1 MASDR
6 SWVGCNRYNEAKYL
20 TEEYKSGV
28 DNFIKFAIYNL
39 QEEDNGLIRCPCK
52 ECKNKYY
59 KNPSTVKVDLYRHG
73 IMQWYTRWDCH
84 GEKDMPRDEAGTSSV
99 NTNYRDDDMYDA
111 YDDDFEDCFS
121 LQLRRAAAMA
131 EKEGSIKQ
139 MINFRVPWAGPKS
152 KKSKGN
158 DQGRSKKTSGG
169 GGEAHK
175 GSDEE
180 SHVKGSWEVGN
191 TSQQIIFERKRRS
204 CSEGDYPKK
213 PPPDAKPTLR
223 FTKNG
228 KGFRAAKPKKTLGH
242 IVRMKWDENTLKA
255 KGAKREEFYNTCINS
270 FKDYYEYP
278 KNYLP
283 ENGDRVVRAHLKRN
297 FRSYLNKEKERL
309 EDKVNNLLD
318 CGYRD
323 IDIKILNPHYFSQR
337 TWNAICDHWG
347 TPQFAMRSELGQK
360 ARLKLEFTSRT
371 GAIPYEQRREE
382 IDEEREDKGE
392 MPITDEEFLTMLY
405 DPNDPAVKD
414 LQEKMKNARSS
425 QDDSIVEL
433 SQTDQPPSP
442 HTQMEIYRIK
452 DIISTMQARP
462 PKKGR
467 IILHPQ
473 DTVGELIGVYEATRW
488 TNQPKIDNCHDS
500 VALPDKF
507 YQMMS
512 TILDE
517 VRQMIRSLPMREVKQ
532 SILDQELRNLATA
545 AFPDPNQKSLQ
556 THYIRTA
563 GGLLPQIL
571 KDAEKVIVEVLS
583 DKAMEVDKTAEVDKV
598 VEVNRTVDNDEDLEA
613 EKYPLA

>member
-6 SWVGCNRYNEAKYL
+6 SWVGRNRYNEAKYL

-84 GEKDMPRDEAGTSSV
+84 REKDMPRDEVGTSSV
-99 NTNYRDDDMYDA
+99 NTNYRDDDIYDA

-169 GGEAHK
+169 DGEAHK
-175 GSDEE
+175 
-180 SHVKGSWEVGN
+180 
-191 TSQQIIFERKRRS
+191 
-204 CSEGDYPKK
+204 GDYPKK

-337 TWNAICDHWG
+337 TWNAIYDHWG

-382 IDEEREDKGE
+382 IDEEREGKGE

-442 HTQMEIYRIK
+442 RTQMEIYRIK

-473 DTVGELIGVYEATRW
+473 
-488 TNQPKIDNCHDS
+488 N
-500 VALPDKF
+500 
-507 YQMMS
+507 
-512 TILDE
+512 
-517 VRQMIRSLPMREVKQ
+517 
-532 SILDQELRNLATA
+532 
-545 AFPDPNQKSLQ
+545 
-556 THYIRTA
+556 
-563 GGLLPQIL
+563 
-571 KDAEKVIVEVLS
+571 
-583 DKAMEVDKTAEVDKV
+583 
-598 VEVNRTVDNDEDLEA
+598 TVD
-613 EKYPLA
+613 